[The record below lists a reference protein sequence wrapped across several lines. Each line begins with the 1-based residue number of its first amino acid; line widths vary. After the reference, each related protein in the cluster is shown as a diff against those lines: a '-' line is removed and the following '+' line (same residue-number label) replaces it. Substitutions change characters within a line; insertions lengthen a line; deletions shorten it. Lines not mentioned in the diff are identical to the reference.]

1 MATKVLA
8 LCLLLLSGLLEVGLL
23 VWDEFLL
30 SDAASGG
37 VIDNFW
43 RLAKGISSSSYIS
56 EFCTP
61 SFLMSEVSI
70 RDESKQNYTRI
81 TNMVVS
87 KNK

>member
-56 EFCTP
+56 ELCTP

-70 RDESKQNYTRI
+70 RDE
-81 TNMVVS
+81 
-87 KNK
+87 